1 MKNIECNLPDINFNI
16 NVDEKNYETLKNP
29 IKDSKIKVAVMN
41 TRSEENTYGTNDLYS
56 MCIQVQNLTDQELTN
71 IDLKEYVSDG
81 LILSKTTGDR
91 EDLTDIKQDE
101 NGQIS
106 ANAKR

>member
-1 MKNIECNLPDINFNI
+1 MEQMICTQC
-16 NVDEKNYETLKNP
+16 V
-29 IKDSKIKVAVMN
+29 
-41 TRSEENTYGTNDLYS
+41 
-56 MCIQVQNLTDQELTN
+56 IQVQNLTDQELTD

-101 NGQIS
+101 NGQINLKIDKL
-106 ANAKR
+106 AAKGDTYLIKTLKQMKCQ